1 MQRVGFIGL
10 GIMGE
15 SMCKR
20 IIEGG
25 YEVRAYDIEESKRKA
40 MVDLGAKEASSL
52 EEVASESNVIVIMV
66 PKSEHVEQV
75 MEGLMDHLRPDTII
89 IDMSTIS
96 PEVSRKL
103 AGQVAKKNCV
113 MLDAPVVKSK
123 AAAESGDLGIL
134 VGGPEDAFGKV
145 KPILERMG
153 GEIIH
158 MGANGNGLVMKLC
171 HNMLVAQIQ
180 NGVNEML
187 VLAQK
192 SGLEF
197 DDVVRGVKA
206 GGGQNFY
213 LDAKS
218 ESIKKRDFDPKF
230 PFEHMHKDL
239 HLTLDLASF
248 MGVDLPGAELATE
261 RYDRGMKEDYNRK
274 DFSAAYEIVEKTS
287 GSK

>member
-1 MQRVGFIGL
+1 MQTIGFIGL

-20 IIEGG
+20 IIEGD
-25 YEVRAYDIEESKRKA
+25 YEVRAYDIDESKRKVMA
-40 MVDLGAKEASSL
+40 NLGAREATSL
-52 EEVASESNVIVIMV
+52 EEVASESGVIIIMV
-66 PKSEHVEQV
+66 PKSEHVREV
-75 MEGLMDHLRPDTII
+75 IVGLIDHLRPDTII
-89 IDMSTIS
+89 IEMSTIS
-96 PEVSRKL
+96 PEVSREL

-123 AAAESGDLGIL
+123 SAAESGDLGIL
-134 VGGPEDAFGKV
+134 VGGPADTFQKV
-145 KPILERMG
+145 RPILDRMG
-153 GEIIH
+153 SEIIH
-158 MGANGNGLVMKLC
+158 MGPNGNGLVMKLC

-187 VLAQK
+187 VLARK
-192 SGLEF
+192 SGLDF

-218 ESIKKRDFDPKF
+218 ESIKTRDFSPKF

-239 HLTLDLASF
+239 HLTLDLADF
-248 MGVDLPGAELATE
+248 LGVDIPGAELATR
-261 RYDRGMKEDYNRK
+261 RYDLGMKEDYSRK
-274 DFSAAYEIVEKTS
+274 DFSAAYEIVEKAS